1 MRDFNK
7 FGPFGCGRIKAALRF
22 SLNVSGCVLILT
34 LGGRLSGSL
43 GVLSNSD
50 IVEIVS
56 GVGRLWGL
64 LGSRLVVGE
73 AQAAI
78 CFLPDCM
85 DKADQ
90 VPSGNLSSRYCK
102 DLGYVYYPLGQCPQ
116 FYARDVCPYDSY
128 YLKCDAAQWCADNG
142 YGVKESDCTI
152 PEYADEQCPNG
163 LEVFKE
169 CKADYGRACREENED
184 YVSSCSTGWKLDNRQ
199 LCSYSDKFGICCNTC
214 VGYDYTAANIPSGY
228 IAGKSCQACG
238 GVTKYQKEI
247 SPCEGYRVCSE
258 GGKTGAATCMHGSEK
273 WYKEC
278 CSACDDYPY
287 TAMGIPVGYL
297 KGDSC
302 ESCSGLKYKTKAGSC
317 ASGYVWNGNSC
328 SQDCKVGNILNSDMS
343 CSASKVAD
351 KTPIGVVSYING
363 NKKLAISLVSPSRMS
378 WSGSS
383 ADISGIA
390 NWASESAA
398 RTDFDGKSN
407 TAAWVRYFGSS
418 VTNYAAGYCYNYS
431 TSGTFKGDWYLPA
444 LGELYV
450 SIVTNYQVVK
460 KGLSAAGG
468 TSLYNDRAHWSSSEY
483 GSGSAT
489 WNVAANMN
497 NTHGTD
503 KTSQSDYVRCV
514 FLF

>member
-1 MRDFNK
+1 M
-7 FGPFGCGRIKAALRF
+7 A
-22 SLNVSGCVLILT
+22 
-34 LGGRLSGSL
+34 
-43 GVLSNSD
+43 
-50 IVEIVS
+50 E
-56 GVGRLWGL
+56 
-64 LGSRLVVGE
+64 
-73 AQAAI
+73 
-78 CFLPDCM
+78 
-85 DKADQ
+85 
-90 VPSGNLSSRYCK
+90 
-102 DLGYVYYPLGQCPQ
+102 
-116 FYARDVCPYDSY
+116 
-128 YLKCDAAQWCADNG
+128 
-142 YGVKESDCTI
+142 DCTI
-152 PEYADEQCPNG
+152 PEYADEQCLNG
-163 LEVFKE
+163 LALYKR
-169 CKADYGRACREENED
+169 CKADYERACEEEDGD
-184 YVSSCSTGWKLDNRQ
+184 YVSECQDGWKLDSRQ

-247 SPCEGYRVCSE
+247 NSCEGYRVCSE

-328 SQDCKVGNILNSDMS
+328 IQDCKVGNILNSDMS
-343 CSASKVAD
+343 CSASKVAG

-390 NWASESAA
+390 NSASESAA

-407 TAAWVRYFGSS
+407 TEAWVRYFGSS

-483 GSGSAT
+483 GSGLAT

-514 FLF
+514 LSF